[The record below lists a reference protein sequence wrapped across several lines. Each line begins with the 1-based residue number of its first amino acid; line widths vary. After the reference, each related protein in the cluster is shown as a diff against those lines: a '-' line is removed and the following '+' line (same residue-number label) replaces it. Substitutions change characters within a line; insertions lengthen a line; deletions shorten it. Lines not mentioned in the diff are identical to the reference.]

1 MPKQSLNF
9 IKNYERT
16 TLIMEHGEAAVIVDV
31 SLCLVKLAPV
41 IGIKIDTREHSD
53 HVLVLFFSY
62 VNDFSVYDSIKTGKS
77 SQHGSVHYTTLLE
90 HVIKMRVSYF
100 DTDFVSQIK
109 LTTLLL
115 IHCIVTNNTKLTHLL
130 ITYLACLK

>member
-41 IGIKIDTREHSD
+41 IGIKIDTREHCD

-62 VNDFSVYDSIKTGKS
+62 VNDFFRIRLNGDREK
-77 SQHGSVHYTTLLE
+77 
-90 HVIKMRVSYF
+90 
-100 DTDFVSQIK
+100 
-109 LTTLLL
+109 
-115 IHCIVTNNTKLTHLL
+115 
-130 ITYLACLK
+130 